1 MVVLTNR
8 ILRWFKQER
17 GNLNGLN
24 KDLNSQIEILEN
36 ILTLNEN
43 IEKVLKVSQLE
54 FDHYYVG
61 AGSLVQT
68 VWNYLSGYPLSYGIG
83 DIDIIYFDDKD
94 LTKAKEEMIEQK
106 LASSLSDLPLEI
118 DVKNEAR
125 VHLWYKEKFG
135 KDIKPY
141 QSLEDAINSW
151 PTTATAL
158 GIRRENNGE
167 FKVYAPYGLN
177 DLFSMTVKANKLLI
191 TRDVYEEKATKWLNL
206 WPKLTV
212 IPWENE

>member
-1 MVVLTNR
+1 M
-8 ILRWFKQER
+8 
-17 GNLNGLN
+17 NGMN
-24 KDLNSQIEILEN
+24 KDVNSQIEILEN
-36 ILTLNEN
+36 ILNLNEN

-54 FDHYYVG
+54 FDYYYVG

-68 VWNYLSGYPLSYGIG
+68 VWNYISGYPLSYGIS
-83 DIDIIYFDDKD
+83 DIDIIYFDDQD
-94 LTKAKEEMIEQK
+94 LTKEKEEMIEQK

-125 VHLWYKEKFG
+125 VHLWYKKKFG

-158 GIRRENNGE
+158 GVRRENNGE

-177 DLFSMTVKANKLLI
+177 DLFSMTVKANKQLI
-191 TRDVYEEKATKWLNL
+191 TRDIYEAKATKWLNL

>member
-1 MVVLTNR
+1 M
-8 ILRWFKQER
+8 
-17 GNLNGLN
+17 NGIN
-24 KDLNSQIEILEN
+24 KDLSSQIEILEN
-36 ILTLNEN
+36 ILNLNEN
-43 IEKVLKVSQLE
+43 IEKVLNVSQLE

-68 VWNYLSGYPLSYGIG
+68 VWNYLSGYPLNYGIS

-94 LTKAKEEMIEQK
+94 LSKEKEEMIEQK

-135 KDIKPY
+135 KDINPY

-158 GIRRENNGE
+158 GVRRENNGE

-177 DLFSMTVKANKLLI
+177 DLFSMTVRANKQLI
-191 TRDVYEEKATKWLNL
+191 SRDIYETKATKWVNL

>member
-1 MVVLTNR
+1 M
-8 ILRWFKQER
+8 
-17 GNLNGLN
+17 NGIN
-24 KDLNSQIEILEN
+24 KDVNSQVEILEN
-36 ILTLNEN
+36 ILNLNEN
-43 IEKVLKVSQLE
+43 IEKVLKVSQIE

-68 VWNYLSGYPLSYGIG
+68 VWNYLSGYPLNYGIS

-94 LTKAKEEMIEQK
+94 LTKEKEEMIEQK

-125 VHLWYKEKFG
+125 VHLWYKKKFG
-135 KDIKPY
+135 KDINPY

-158 GIRRENNGE
+158 GVRREDDGE

-177 DLFSMTVKANKLLI
+177 DLFSMTVRANKQLI
-191 TRDVYEEKATKWLNL
+191 TRDIYEAKATKWLNL

>member
-1 MVVLTNR
+1 M
-8 ILRWFKQER
+8 
-17 GNLNGLN
+17 NGLN
-24 KDLNSQIEILEN
+24 KDVNSQIEILET
-36 ILTLNEN
+36 ILNLNEN

-68 VWNYLSGYPLSYGIG
+68 VWNYLSGYPLSYGIS

-94 LTKAKEEMIEQK
+94 LTKEKEEMIEQK

-125 VHLWYKEKFG
+125 VHLWYKKKFG
-135 KDIKPY
+135 KDINPY

-158 GIRRENNGE
+158 GVRRETNGE

-177 DLFSMTVKANKLLI
+177 DLFSMTVRANKLLI
-191 TRDVYEEKATKWLNL
+191 SRDIYEAKAAKWVNL

-212 IPWENE
+212 IPWENG

>member
-1 MVVLTNR
+1 M
-8 ILRWFKQER
+8 
-17 GNLNGLN
+17 N
-24 KDLNSQIEILEN
+24 KDVNSQIEILEN
-36 ILTLNEN
+36 ILNLNEN

-68 VWNYLSGYPLSYGIG
+68 VWNYLSGYPISYGIS

-94 LTKAKEEMIEQK
+94 LTKEKEEMIELK

-125 VHLWYKEKFG
+125 VHLWYKKKFG
-135 KDIKPY
+135 KDINPY

-158 GIRRENNGE
+158 GVRRETNGE

-177 DLFSMTVKANKLLI
+177 DLFSMTVRANKQLI
-191 TRDVYEEKATKWLNL
+191 SRDIYEEKATKWLNL

>member
-1 MVVLTNR
+1 M
-8 ILRWFKQER
+8 
-17 GNLNGLN
+17 NGLN
-24 KDLNSQIEILEN
+24 KDVNSQIEILEN
-36 ILTLNEN
+36 ILNLNEN

-68 VWNYLSGYPLSYGIG
+68 VWNYLSGYPISYGIS

-94 LTKAKEEMIEQK
+94 LTKEKEEMIELK

-125 VHLWYKEKFG
+125 VHLWYKKKFG
-135 KDIKPY
+135 KDINPY

-158 GIRRENNGE
+158 GVRRETNGE

-177 DLFSMTVKANKLLI
+177 DLFSMTVRANKQLI
-191 TRDVYEEKATKWLNL
+191 SRDIYEEKATKWLNL